1 MLLRVVLLE
10 GGIQGH
16 ATALPGG
23 VFLAVLGP
31 CTLLAGLDI
40 RREGMDSFHAAVL
53 TLRNLEGD
61 LTLTL

>member
-1 MLLRVVLLE
+1 MLLRTELLE

-23 VFLAVLGP
+23 VCLAVPGL
-31 CTLLAGLDI
+31 CILLAGLDI
-40 RREGMDSFHAAVL
+40 RREGMDSFHAGVL
-53 TLRNLEGD
+53 TLRNLEED